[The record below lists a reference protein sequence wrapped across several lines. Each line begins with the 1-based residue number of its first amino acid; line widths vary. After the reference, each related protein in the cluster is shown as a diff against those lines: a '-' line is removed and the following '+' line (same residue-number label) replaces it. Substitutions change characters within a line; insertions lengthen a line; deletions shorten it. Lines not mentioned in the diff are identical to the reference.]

1 MRWNSISLQGLL
13 TLHRIFGTSC
23 GVDWPWASCSRMSA
37 GGALRLQVE
46 RSGHV
51 KRRCFHQKCASSS
64 SRAVQKGPSPVA
76 SPLKQSG
83 CLLADPRYLCLPLT
97 ICDVAKMGLDRLLR
111 SQSGDR
117 GPDEEKPKKNC
128 FRFLRAAK
136 APCEVTRAVPSD
148 SAVSR
153 WMKRRLRKL
162 DRVPASFRESGIR
175 RSSCV
180 SPLPHLW

>member
-1 MRWNSISLQGLL
+1 MTGCESTRGQGHRVRRHWPEHNSRRVNSTASLFFGGVLSYGRGRNNAPSASVAPRGSAQPGWTGRLTATFMRWNSISLQGLL

-23 GVDWPWASCSRMSA
+23 GVDWHWASCSRMSA

-51 KRRCFHQKCASSS
+51 KRRCFHQKYASSS

-97 ICDVAKMGLDRLLR
+97 ICDVAKMG
-111 SQSGDR
+111 
-117 GPDEEKPKKNC
+117 
-128 FRFLRAAK
+128 
-136 APCEVTRAVPSD
+136 
-148 SAVSR
+148 
-153 WMKRRLRKL
+153 
-162 DRVPASFRESGIR
+162 
-175 RSSCV
+175 
-180 SPLPHLW
+180 